1 MTGRLIGAGVI
12 ACLAMAGTIAGGQSR
27 YEAIARND
35 VTGAPGLR
43 IVNVRD
49 NALKTCFAVFIAEST
64 DPAPSSDRIELT
76 ELHNAVAARDQRLA
90 ELLAAF
96 DQDRGAIPGTLAPN
110 PFRYEWQAD
119 NAQMEF
125 ALTRLNNMFAR
136 LENDLLRAPRTAMT
150 VVSQPCAQAEP
161 SPR

>member
-1 MTGRLIGAGVI
+1 MTGRWIGAAVI
-12 ACLAMAGTIAGGQSR
+12 ACLALAGTAESGQSR
-27 YEAIARND
+27 YETVGRSD
-35 VTGAPGLR
+35 VAGAPGLR

-49 NALKTCFAVFIAEST
+49 NVLKTCYAVFVAESY
-64 DPAPSSDRIELT
+64 DPAPSGNRIELT
-76 ELHNAVAARDQRLA
+76 ELQNAVAARDQRLA

-110 PFRYEWQAD
+110 PFKYEWQAD

-136 LENDLLRAPRTAMT
+136 LENDLLRAPRMAMT
-150 VVSQPCAQAEP
+150 VVPQPCVQAEP